1 MEHHPD
7 GGILFGFTIP
17 RTDGV
22 ELGVEVV
29 PDDAHHELFNK
40 DYLNYDIFIS
50 MYNIHMYNI
59 LVCTIVVLFGH
70 LAPPPMQPVPGYS
83 ITRLWRRRAR
93 HFFAIL
99 LDWSQPK

>member
-1 MEHHPD
+1 MGRSSLSIASTRHGAPSRWWHLVRLYDPSNSE
-7 GGILFGFTIP
+7 
-17 RTDGV
+17 GV

-83 ITRLWRRRAR
+83 IAVRYEAT
-93 HFFAIL
+93 
-99 LDWSQPK
+99 